1 MDFEWRGLGPQELE
15 HHYNPRASIGQKRVE
30 SYLARFQSQSAEARR
45 QIQGDYDL
53 RYGPAPLQT
62 FDLHKPAG
70 KPPFPTLIF
79 IHGGFWRSL
88 DKSDHSFVA
97 PPLVAAGVAVVNLN
111 YDLCPKVTLDDIV
124 REAREA
130 LLYLW
135 RNGEASGLD
144 RTRLHISGHS
154 AGAHLCGMLLNHD
167 WRAAGL
173 PEKPVASAIC
183 SSGIYEPEP
192 VIGTTVNNDLRLTLD
207 MARRN
212 DCVARPPRYDLPLTI
227 IVGGAEPAGWIAQSE
242 RYHEACRSAGV
253 GLASLHVVAG
263 ANHLNLL
270 HAAAA
275 DRALAAHVL
284 AQLRAG

>member
-1 MDFEWRGLGPQELE
+1 MSFEWRGLGPQELE
-15 HHYNPRASIGQKRVE
+15 QHYNPRASIGPKRVE
-30 SYLARFQSQSAEARR
+30 SYLSRFKTQSEEARR
-45 QIQGDYDL
+45 RITGEYDL

-70 KPPFPTLIF
+70 KAPFPALLF
-79 IHGGFWRSL
+79 IHGGFWRGL

-97 PPLVAAGVAVVNLN
+97 PPLVAAGLAVVNLN
-111 YDLCPKVTLDDIV
+111 YDLCPNVTLDDIV

-130 LLYLW
+130 LQHLW
-135 RNGEASGLD
+135 HNADALGLD
-144 RTRLHISGHS
+144 RRRLHISGHS
-154 AGAHLCGMLLNHD
+154 AGAHLCAMMLSHD
-167 WRAAGL
+167 WQAVGL
-173 PEKPVASAIC
+173 PAKPIASAIC

-192 VIGTTVNNDLRLTLD
+192 VMGTTVNNDVRLTVE

-212 DCVARPPRYDLPLTI
+212 DCVAQPPRYDLPLAI

-242 RYHEACRSAGV
+242 RYYDACRKAGIA
-253 GLASLHVVAG
+253 GASLHVVPG

-275 DRALAAHVL
+275 DRALAAQVL
-284 AQLRAG
+284 GQLHAA

>member
-1 MDFEWRGLGPQELE
+1 
-15 HHYNPRASIGQKRVE
+15 
-30 SYLARFQSQSAEARR
+30 
-45 QIQGDYDL
+45 
-53 RYGPAPLQT
+53 
-62 FDLHKPAG
+62 
-70 KPPFPTLIF
+70 
-79 IHGGFWRSL
+79 
-88 DKSDHSFVA
+88 
-97 PPLVAAGVAVVNLN
+97 
-111 YDLCPKVTLDDIV
+111 VTLDDIV

-130 LLYLW
+130 FLHLW
-135 RNGEASGLD
+135 RNADSLELD
-144 RTRLHISGHS
+144 RRRLHISGHS

-173 PEKPVASAIC
+173 PDKPVASAIC

-192 VIGTTVNNDLRLTLD
+192 VMGTTVNNDVRLTLE

-212 DCVARPPRYDLPLTI
+212 DCVARPPLYDLPLTI

-242 RYHEACRSAGV
+242 RYHAACRRTGVAG
-253 GLASLHVVAG
+253 ARLHVVAG

-275 DRALAAHVL
+275 DRALAADVL